1 MKYILTLI
9 AFLFVVTTTNAQQ
22 TGKTTADKEVLQ
34 DADYGYLLGIAKE
47 NIVNAELDEHR
58 INTYRWY
65 ISFVPKKW
73 ADILTLWF
81 YKYYPH
87 LKNKKLN

>member
-1 MKYILTLI
+1 MKYILTLL
-9 AFLFVVTTTNAQQ
+9 ALFIVLTANAQ
-22 TGKTTADKEVLQ
+22 TKSVDTTASKELLQ

-47 NIVNAELDEHR
+47 NIVNAELDDHR

-65 ISFVPKKW
+65 ISLVPTKW
-73 ADILTLWF
+73 KRELTLWID
-81 YKYYPH
+81 KHYPH